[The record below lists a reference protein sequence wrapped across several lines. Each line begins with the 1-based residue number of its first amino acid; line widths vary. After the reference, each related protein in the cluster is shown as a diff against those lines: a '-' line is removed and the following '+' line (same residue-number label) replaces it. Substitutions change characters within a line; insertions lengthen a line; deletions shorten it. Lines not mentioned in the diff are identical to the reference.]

1 MLPTAPV
8 GLPRCKTLA
17 LKRQGGTLIVTLN
30 QPDTRNALNHDMIR
44 ELGSAFGVVE
54 ADRTIRTVVL
64 RGAGGNFCA
73 GGDLRQFQA
82 AGADTPP
89 KSIAESPHYSAAVK
103 LSQLMRTIN
112 AAPAVVI
119 GAFEGGTLGAGF
131 GFLCVV
137 DIAVA
142 SDDAVFGITGNMYGV
157 PPGPIV
163 SQIVER
169 LGLPLARRMALS
181 GIRLGARDAFALGL
195 VHHLAADSASLDV
208 RVAQIVADVH
218 RCAPNANRVTKEL
231 LLQAGSVAPDQMVEM
246 GANAFARAL
255 HGIEVNEGTTAF
267 FEKRPPRWTDTG
279 SDDEDGGDK
288 T

>member
-1 MLPTAPV
+1 MLPTAAPIA
-8 GLPRCKTLA
+8 LPKCKTLA

-30 QPDTRNALNHDMIR
+30 QPDSRNALSELMIA
-44 ELGSAFGVVE
+44 ELTNAFGVVE
-54 ADRTIRTVVL
+54 NDRGIRTVIL

-82 AGADTPP
+82 AGTDTPP
-89 KSIAESPHYSAAVK
+89 KSIAESPHYKGALK
-103 LSQLMRTIN
+103 LSQLMHAIN
-112 AAPAVVI
+112 TTPAVVI

-142 SDDAVFGITGNMYGV
+142 TADAVFGITGNMYGV

-163 SQIVER
+163 PHVVER

-181 GIRLGARDAFALGL
+181 GVKLGAQDAFALGL
-195 VHHLAADSASLDV
+195 VHHLAADSDSLFA
-208 RVAQIVADVH
+208 RVAQIVGDVH
-218 RCAPNANRVTKEL
+218 RCAPNANRITKDL
-231 LLQAGSVAPDQMVEM
+231 LLQNSKVTADQMAEM

-255 HGIEVNEGTTAF
+255 HGTEVHEGTTAF
-267 FEKRPPRWTDTG
+267 FEKRPPRWAADG
-279 SDDEDGGDK
+279 DDDNNK
-288 T
+288 K

>member
-1 MLPTAPV
+1 MLPTAPL
-8 GLPRCKTLA
+8 GLPKCKTLA
-17 LKRQGGTLIVTLN
+17 LKRRGGTLHVTLN
-30 QPDTRNALNHDMIR
+30 QPESRNALSQEMISDLER
-44 ELGSAFGVVE
+44 AFGVAE
-54 ADRTIRTVVL
+54 ADRTVRTVVL

-82 AGADTPP
+82 AGTETPP
-89 KSIAESPHYSAAVK
+89 KSIAESPHYKGALK
-103 LSQLMRTIN
+103 LAYLMQAIN
-112 AAPAVVI
+112 TAPAVVI

-137 DIAVA
+137 DIAIA

-163 SQIVER
+163 PQVVER

-181 GIRLGARDAFALGL
+181 GIKLGARDAFALGL
-195 VHHLAADSASLDV
+195 IHHLAADSASLDK

-218 RCAPNANRVTKEL
+218 RCAPNANRVTKDL
-231 LLQAGSVAPDQMVEM
+231 LLQNAKVTSDQMAEM

-255 HGIEVNEGTTAF
+255 HGTEVNEGTTAF
-267 FEKRPPRWTDTG
+267 FEKREPRWAV
-279 SDDEDGGDK
+279 SDDDGGEK
-288 T
+288 K

>member
-1 MLPTAPV
+1 MLPAAPV
-8 GLPRCKTLA
+8 ALPKCKTLA
-17 LKRQGGTLIVTLN
+17 LKRQAGTLYVTLN
-30 QPDTRNALNHDMIR
+30 QPESRNALSQKMIA
-44 ELGSAFGVVE
+44 ELENAFGVVE
-54 ADRTIRTVVL
+54 ADRNIRTVVL

-89 KSIAESPHYSAAVK
+89 KSIAESPHYKGALQ
-103 LSQLMRTIN
+103 LSRLMRTIN

-137 DIAVA
+137 DIAIA

-157 PPGPIV
+157 PPGPIIPHV
-163 SQIVER
+163 VER

-195 VHHLAADSASLDV
+195 VHHLAADGASLDT

-218 RCAPNANRVTKEL
+218 RCAPNANRITKDL
-231 LLQAGSVAPDQMVEM
+231 LLQNAVVTPDQMAEM

-255 HGIEVNEGTTAF
+255 HGTEVNEGTNAF
-267 FEKRPPRWTDTG
+267 FDKRPPRWASG
-279 SDDEDGGDK
+279 PEDEDNK
-288 T
+288 